1 MCVMDDK
8 REKRQIIQSNKQASQ
23 LDVSLAEPVA
33 YPPGNTVYSSIVRPP
48 LSHLHQQARATK

>member
-8 REKRQIIQSNKQASQ
+8 REKRQIIQPNKQASQ

-33 YPPGNTVYSSIVRPP
+33 YPPGNTVYSSILGLFSNLNGLERM
-48 LSHLHQQARATK
+48 